1 METIQGRFESAN
13 LGLYTHSYHLQSC
26 DGEINKL
33 TVDILEGTR
42 HKVSDKLSILFP
54 FPGKQMKNPDTP
66 IDHLNCYLVETS
78 VELTFSL

>member
-33 TVDILEGTR
+33 TVDKLEGTC
-42 HKVSDKLSILFP
+42 HEVSDELPIFFP
-54 FPGKQMKNPDTP
+54 F
-66 IDHLNCYLVETS
+66 
-78 VELTFSL
+78 